1 MAGCT
6 SDHEASR
13 PLSSASAD
21 KRDTKNLVSFLPSDR
36 DVIGKLEIR
45 EIGAHLNATT
55 RTQLV
60 QAQFDICS

>member
-1 MAGCT
+1 MDI
-6 SDHEASR
+6 DHIVVNDVYIIAF
-13 PLSSASAD
+13 
-21 KRDTKNLVSFLPSDR
+21 TKILVSFLPSDR